1 MLGGRDA
8 VGTSREA
15 SGGSKKVMTFEAAS
29 EGKRNK
35 FWKWHPG
42 TGEKGIYMMIKGKGS
57 ENSMLGIGIKAGD
70 SRGMQAIQRRMNS
83 VLWERGSQWE
93 LQNWKASFIKGEGW
107 ESLWR
112 QWAGQMMGDRLQ
124 KKGLQKKST
133 TVTNI
138 LHATFTST
146 KWVSWLQN
154 ETTRIWIHHSLYNV
168 YIS

>member
-57 ENSMLGIGIKAGD
+57 ENSVLGIGIKAGD
-70 SRGMQAIQRRMNS
+70 SRAGDS
-83 VLWERGSQWE
+83 KLH
-93 LQNWKASFIKGEGW
+93 KGEWILFFGK
-107 ESLWR
+107 EEVSGSCRTEKPALLS
-112 QWAGQMMGDRLQ
+112 G
-124 KKGLQKKST
+124 GLG
-133 TVTNI
+133 VTLEAVGRANDG
-138 LHATFTST
+138 
-146 KWVSWLQN
+146 
-154 ETTRIWIHHSLYNV
+154 R
-168 YIS
+168 

>member
-1 MLGGRDA
+1 MPKGMLGGRDA

-57 ENSMLGIGIKAGD
+57 EYSVLGIGIKAGD
-70 SRGMQAIQRRMNS
+70 SRGMQATQRRMNS

-93 LQNWKASFIKGEGW
+93 LQNWKASFIKWGAGSHFGGSGQGKWW
-107 ESLWR
+107 EI
-112 QWAGQMMGDRLQ
+112 DYK
-124 KKGLQKKST
+124 KKGLQKNQPLWPT
-133 TVTNI
+133 FCMQL
-138 LHATFTST
+138 LH
-146 KWVSWLQN
+146 LQN
-154 ETTRIWIHHSLYNV
+154 G
-168 YIS
+168 